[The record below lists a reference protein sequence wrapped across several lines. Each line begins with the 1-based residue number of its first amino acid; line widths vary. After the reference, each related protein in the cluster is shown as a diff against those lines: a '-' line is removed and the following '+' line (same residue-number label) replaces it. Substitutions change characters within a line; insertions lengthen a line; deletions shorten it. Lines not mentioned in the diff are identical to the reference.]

1 MSRLTDCQLRSM
13 IARMEMSAA
22 AQETR
27 YKRPSINTRR
37 KLEWY
42 RQEARDRA
50 AGLARVERFGSRG
63 MN

>member
-1 MSRLTDCQLRSM
+1 M